1 MEKNN
6 GIDSKYEITDIV
18 GYRFKKK
25 VYRIRALKDFGD
37 VKKGDLG
44 GFVSSYDNLSQED
57 NCWIYDDAAVMDNAI
72 LEDNSS
78 IHNMVIMCHDSIVC
92 HNSKIS
98 KSCRIYGSTKI
109 TNSTISGKSV
119 LRNTNIIGSTINGV
133 ILSYKGRVWIEYS
146 TIRGSLLLSE
156 SLIFNSKIIS
166 DRASIYQDSVIM
178 RSNIKLL
185 NGSDIYSSWVYE
197 YSNIYANLK
206 LHNSKIY
213 RSDIIGDI
221 DNMIKIVNKRV
232 EMGYIT
238 CTEDIISLSVDMNM
252 IGFDT
257 FHYYPSINCW
267 DSGNIKLIIS
277 THLTYYDNMND
288 VIESIGEHIGTSAP
302 AYFVKTLRNFDK
314 LAKEYFSIS
323 ELN

>member
-6 GIDSKYEITDIV
+6 DIDNKYEITNIV

-57 NCWIYDDAAVMDNAI
+57 NCWIYDDAAVMNNAI
-72 LEDNSS
+72 LEDNST
-78 IHNMVIMCHDSIVC
+78 IHNRVIVCHDSIVRC
-92 HNSKIS
+92 NSKIS
-98 KSCRIYGSTKI
+98 KSCRIYDSTKI

-119 LRNTNIIGSTINGV
+119 LRNINIVGSMINGV
-133 ILSYKGRVWIEYS
+133 ILSYKGKVWIEYS

-178 RSNIKLL
+178 RSNIRLL

-238 CTEDIISLSVDMNM
+238 CTEDIISLSVDMNT

-257 FHYYPSINCW
+257 FNYYPSINCRNT
-267 DSGNIKLIIS
+267 GNIKLTIS
-277 THLTYYDNMND
+277 THLTYYDNIND
-288 VIESIGEHIGTSAP
+288 VIKSIGEHMGTSAP

-314 LAKEYFSIS
+314 LAKEYFNVT
-323 ELN
+323 E